1 MSTTWS
7 KFAEQDIAKPTVSDE
22 QQELVY
28 DGHHKVLLTD
38 CTFTITTDEL
48 GAFVGNKVQGH
59 GFHVSNNG
67 DMYAI
72 CGSKRQGGGF
82 YNLVS
87 RGGQLVKTGPVVVE
101 RSKSRTHP
109 SKDKEFCY
117 SETNIGDWT
126 NETKGHINISGLTTT
141 ISAQDSLVLKV
152 GESSIV
158 LTAGDVKINSP
169 GYKLTTDLMYE
180 TVFGR
185 RQIISSEDVKY
196 QYDPRA
202 SNNIV
207 SAGHIRYG
215 IGGDLDLD
223 IGANARMYVWNL
235 PPIGIGIPGIN
246 RAFSLDAKFLGN
258 VSVNAILGAIDMKTL
273 TAFNV
278 DAGGASLIKTG
289 GLTQIV
295 SGGNVG
301 ITSPMG
307 GGIVAGLPDMPSFIP
322 GKFSAKG
329 TLGVEIVSD
338 TSMRIEAG
346 TELDLRAG
354 LMIYLN

>member
-307 GGIVAGLPDMPSFIP
+307 VGIVAGLPDMPSFIP

>member
-22 QQELVY
+22 QQELIY
-28 DGHHKVLLTD
+28 DSHHKVLLTD

-109 SKDKEFCY
+109 TKDKEFCY

-158 LTAGDVKINSP
+158 LTAGDIKINSP

-180 TVFGR
+180 TVWGR

-215 IGGDLDLD
+215 IGCLL
-223 IGANARMYVWNL
+223 Y
-235 PPIGIGIPGIN
+235 
-246 RAFSLDAKFLGN
+246 
-258 VSVNAILGAIDMKTL
+258 
-273 TAFNV
+273 
-278 DAGGASLIKTG
+278 
-289 GLTQIV
+289 
-295 SGGNVG
+295 
-301 ITSPMG
+301 TSPSPRDSNRYRM
-307 GGIVAGLPDMPSFIP
+307 AS
-322 GKFSAKG
+322 SA
-329 TLGVEIVSD
+329 
-338 TSMRIEAG
+338 
-346 TELDLRAG
+346 
-354 LMIYLN
+354 

>member
-1 MSTTWS
+1 MGTTWS

-22 QQELVY
+22 QQELIY
-28 DGHHKVLLTD
+28 DSHHKVLLTD

-101 RSKSRTHP
+101 RSKSSTHP

-126 NETKGHINISGLTTT
+126 NETKGHINIKGLTTT
-141 ISAQDSLVLKV
+141 IRADDSLVLECGQSQLIMTSGRISLV
-152 GESSIV
+152 
-158 LTAGDVKINSP
+158 SP
-169 GYKLTTDLMYE
+169 EYALSTDLMKEFVY
-180 TVFGR
+180 GR
-185 RQIISSEDVKY
+185 RQITSSEDVKY

-202 SNNIV
+202 SNSII

-215 IGGDLDLD
+215 VGGDFDLD
-223 IGANARMYVWNL
+223 IGSNVRMKVWNL
-235 PPIGIGIPGIN
+235 PPLGIGIPGVN

-258 VSVNAILGAIDMKTL
+258 VSVNAVLGAIDMKTL

-278 DAGGASLIKTG
+278 DAGATSLIKTG
-289 GLTQIV
+289 GLTQIA
-295 SGGNVG
+295 SGGNLG

-307 GGIVAGLPDMPSFIP
+307 VGIVAGLPAMPSFIP

-346 TELDLRAG
+346 TELDIRAG
-354 LMIYLN
+354 IMIYLN

>member
-1 MSTTWS
+1 MGTTWS

-22 QQELVY
+22 QQELIY
-28 DGHHKVLLTD
+28 DSHHKVLLTD

-101 RSKSRTHP
+101 RSKSSTHP

-126 NETKGHINISGLTTT
+126 NETKGHINIKGLTTT
-141 ISAQDSLVLKV
+141 IRADDSLVLECGQSQLIMTSGRISLV
-152 GESSIV
+152 
-158 LTAGDVKINSP
+158 SP
-169 GYKLTTDLMYE
+169 EYALSTDLMKEFVY
-180 TVFGR
+180 GR
-185 RQIISSEDVKY
+185 RQITSSEDVKY

-202 SNNIV
+202 SNSII

-215 IGGDLDLD
+215 VGGDFDLD
-223 IGANARMYVWNL
+223 IGSNVRMKVWNL
-235 PPIGIGIPGIN
+235 PTLGIGIPGVN

-258 VSVNAILGAIDMKTL
+258 VSVNAVLGAIDMKTL

-289 GLTQIV
+289 GLTQIA
-295 SGGNVG
+295 SGGNLG

-307 GGIVAGLPDMPSFIP
+307 VGIVAGLPAMPSFIP

-346 TELDLRAG
+346 TELDIRAG
-354 LMIYLN
+354 IMIYLN

>member
-87 RGGQLVKTGPVVVE
+87 RGGQIVKTGPVVVE

-109 SKDKEFCY
+109 SKDKDFCY

-126 NETKGHINISGLTTT
+126 NETKGHINITGLTTK
-141 ISAQDSLVLKV
+141 ISAQDSLILEC
-152 GESSIV
+152 GQSQITMTS
-158 LTAGDVKINSP
+158 GDIKISSP

-289 GLTQIV
+289 GLTQIA
-295 SGGNVG
+295 SGGNLG

-307 GGIVAGLPDMPSFIP
+307 VGIVAGLPDMPSFIP
-322 GKFSAKG
+322 GKFTAKG

-338 TSMRIEAG
+338 TSMKIEAG

>member
-307 GGIVAGLPDMPSFIP
+307 VGIVAGLPDMPSFIP

-338 TSMRIEAG
+338 TSMKIEAG